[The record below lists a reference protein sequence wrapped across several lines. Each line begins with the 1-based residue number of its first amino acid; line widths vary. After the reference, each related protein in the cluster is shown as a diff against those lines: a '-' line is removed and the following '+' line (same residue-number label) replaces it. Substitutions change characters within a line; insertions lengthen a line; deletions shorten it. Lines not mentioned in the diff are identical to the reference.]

1 MLPGGEGYQSV
12 IDRTASESES
22 TENFWELPGNLG
34 SQEQGLLE
42 LLTEHSG
49 NICGHNPQITW
60 QTSQHRIRFRQRV
73 AREGDGS
80 TVQPTENVGMG
91 RVGPHEQRHSNAGI

>member
-1 MLPGGEGYQSV
+1 VLLSGEGYQSV
-12 IDRTASESES
+12 IDRTASDPES

-34 SQEQGLLE
+34 SQEQGFLE

-49 NICGHNPQITW
+49 NICRHNSQITR
-60 QTSQHRIRFRQRV
+60 QTRQHRIRFQQRV

-80 TVQPTENVGMG
+80 TV
-91 RVGPHEQRHSNAGI
+91 